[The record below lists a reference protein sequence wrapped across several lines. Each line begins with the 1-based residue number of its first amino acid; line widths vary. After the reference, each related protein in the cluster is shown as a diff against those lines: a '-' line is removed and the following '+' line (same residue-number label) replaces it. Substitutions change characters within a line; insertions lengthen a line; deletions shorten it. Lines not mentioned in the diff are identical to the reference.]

1 MAKHSNIS
9 IVCTSKALMQ
19 KVVYKWQLAIPTEC
33 CVVYTC
39 SCCPPLHPNVHPLFP
54 FCRFDNYTANV
65 YVDSRP
71 ISLGL
76 WDTAGQDDYDR
87 LRPLSYPDT
96 DVFLM
101 CFSVVNPNSFANV
114 ADKWAPEIEHHC
126 PGVPKILVGTK
137 LDLRDSEAD
146 VEKLKVKN
154 KAPITQQQGE
164 SMRKRLGA
172 VAYMECSALTQ
183 VGLKDI
189 FDEAIRIVLFPEP
202 AKKKDKG
209 CTLL

>member
-1 MAKHSNIS
+1 MFSHSNMLTLFS
-9 IVCTSKALMQ
+9 I
-19 KVVYKWQLAIPTEC
+19 
-33 CVVYTC
+33 
-39 SCCPPLHPNVHPLFP
+39 
-54 FCRFDNYTANV
+54 CRFDNYTANV

-96 DVFLM
+96 DVFLL

-137 LDLRDSEAD
+137 LDLRDSETD
-146 VEKLKVKN
+146 VERLKAKN
-154 KAPITQQQGE
+154 KSPITQQQGE
-164 SMRKRLGA
+164 AMRKRLGA

-183 VGLKDI
+183 AGLKDI
-189 FDEAIRIVLFPEP
+189 FDEAIRIVLFPDP
-202 AKKKDKG
+202 VKKKEKG

>member
-1 MAKHSNIS
+1 MFSHSNMLTLFS
-9 IVCTSKALMQ
+9 I
-19 KVVYKWQLAIPTEC
+19 
-33 CVVYTC
+33 
-39 SCCPPLHPNVHPLFP
+39 
-54 FCRFDNYTANV
+54 CRFDNYTANV

-96 DVFLM
+96 DVFLL

-114 ADKWAPEIEHHC
+114 ADKWFPEIEHHS

-137 LDLRDSEAD
+137 LDLRDSEAEI
-146 VEKLKVKN
+146 EKLK
-154 KAPITQQQGE
+154 AMRQSPITQKQGE
-164 SMRKRLGA
+164 AMRKKIGA

-189 FDEAIRIVLFPEP
+189 FDSAAQL
-202 AKKKDKG
+202 G
-209 CTLL
+209 MSCTHCCRMHTMQLLHAMFVCAPMSANTGAHAQPVVRNFTHFNIFEVSNGF

>member
-1 MAKHSNIS
+1 MAKSERDI
-9 IVCTSKALMQ
+9 K
-19 KVVYKWQLAIPTEC
+19 
-33 CVVYTC
+33 CVVVGDGSVGKTCMLISYTTN
-39 SCCPPLHPNVHPLFP
+39 SFP
-54 FCRFDNYTANV
+54 GEYVPTIFDNYTANV

-96 DVFLM
+96 DVFLL

-146 VEKLKVKN
+146 IERLKAKN
-154 KAPITQQQGE
+154 KSPITPQQGE
-164 SMRKRLGA
+164 AMRKRLGA

-183 VGLKDI
+183 AGLKDI
-189 FDEAIRIVLFPEP
+189 FDEAIRIVLFPDP
-202 AKKKDKG
+202 VKKKEKG

>member
-1 MAKHSNIS
+1 M
-9 IVCTSKALMQ
+9 
-19 KVVYKWQLAIPTEC
+19 
-33 CVVYTC
+33 
-39 SCCPPLHPNVHPLFP
+39 HPLFP
-54 FCRFDNYTANV
+54 FCRFDNYSTNV
-65 YVDSRP
+65 NVDSRP
-71 ISLGL
+71 IRLGL

-146 VEKLKVKN
+146 VERLKVKN

-189 FDEAIRIVLFPEP
+189 FDEAIRIVVFPKR
-202 AKKKDKG
+202 AQKKHKG
-209 CTLL
+209 CALL